1 MIFFF
6 IFDVASRVT
15 TLFRHGRRYDACS
28 IYRLTWFNF
37 QQIRRIIFPI
47 SGDSRKIINS
57 SVIYNFHRKDVHRR
71 YNTKIHQHSFA
82 RREHKR
88 NRKHRV
94 DSFPA
99 KREPRVLS
107 ERGIVQRA
115 RDNRGRPFRKFDGM
129 RSPSAKRRH
138 PGETFY
144 RRCCYPWLMET
155 QSRFIWKSVYDIR
168 VINFVE
174 R

>member
-1 MIFFF
+1 M
-6 IFDVASRVT
+6 
-15 TLFRHGRRYDACS
+15 
-28 IYRLTWFNF
+28 
-37 QQIRRIIFPI
+37 RI
-47 SGDSRKIINS
+47 IINS
-57 SVIYNFHRKDVHRR
+57 SSTIFTVKAYSLHRR

-144 RRCCYPWLMET
+144 RRCL
-155 QSRFIWKSVYDIR
+155 SVVNRNTIAFHLEIR
-168 VINFVE
+168 VQYPRYNFVE
-174 R
+174 RRIRAFGGEKEREREYKGPLLYFTALRCSTQRCREIL

>member
-1 MIFFF
+1 M
-6 IFDVASRVT
+6 
-15 TLFRHGRRYDACS
+15 
-28 IYRLTWFNF
+28 
-37 QQIRRIIFPI
+37 RI
-47 SGDSRKIINS
+47 IINS
-57 SVIYNFHRKDVHRR
+57 SSTIFTVKAYSLHRR

-144 RRCCYPWLMET
+144 RRCCYPWLIET
-155 QSRFIWKSVYDIR
+155 QSRFIWKSAYNIR
-168 VINFVE
+168 VIIFRRASDTCVRGRE
-174 R
+174 REREREYKGPLLYFTALRCSTQRCREIL